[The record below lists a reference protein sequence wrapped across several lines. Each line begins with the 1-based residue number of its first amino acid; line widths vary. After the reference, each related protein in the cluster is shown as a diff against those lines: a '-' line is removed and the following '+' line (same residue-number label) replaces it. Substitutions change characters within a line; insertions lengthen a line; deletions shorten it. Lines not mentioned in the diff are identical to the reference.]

1 MKKLESYLLEG
12 SKFVV
17 FLMVGMPGSGKSTW
31 VKENYPKLPVIS
43 RDIIRAKL
51 GYTKDEEDKAK
62 LTTIQEKRVTE
73 EQYEMIAKC
82 VKKRQSFVIDDT
94 NLSIWRK
101 HLIKTLK
108 DYGATIVGINMDTP
122 LEVCIERRH
131 GQIPRFIMETIYS
144 RMIPIRKEEV
154 DDLYIIKYEEKEDS
168 KN

>member
-51 GYTKDEEDKAK
+51 GYTKDEEDKAR
-62 LTTIQEKRVTE
+62 LTSVQEKRVTE

-94 NLSIWRK
+94 NLSGWRK

-131 GQIPRFIMETIYS
+131 GQIPRFIMQTIYS

-154 DDLYIIKYEEKEDS
+154 DDLYTIKYEEKEDS